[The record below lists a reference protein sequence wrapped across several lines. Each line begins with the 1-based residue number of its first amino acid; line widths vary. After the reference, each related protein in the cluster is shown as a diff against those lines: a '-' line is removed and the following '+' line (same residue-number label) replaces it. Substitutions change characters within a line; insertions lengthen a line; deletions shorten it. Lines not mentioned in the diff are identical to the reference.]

1 MYLWIRTPYPNS
13 LHLSEL
19 ATFSRLPAIHFKAP
33 YALRLRTYCPLATSA
48 VKVTLTLPCIV
59 TLFPTRTRLGE
70 TSERYPFVI
79 LLFAALC
86 IPFSQVTLSCF
97 LELAA
102 LYVVFRTSKPQ
113 SLPCQ
118 AALLHCALPH
128 LEDWQIP
135 GLKLVRTGSLYGMRE
150 QMCIS

>member
-1 MYLWIRTPYPNS
+1 MHLWICLYNTSTSNVHHQKS
-13 LHLSEL
+13 LLHHHLAL
-19 ATFSRLPAIHFKAP
+19 ACIVVLALPCI
-33 YALRLRTYCPLATSA
+33 
-48 VKVTLTLPCIV
+48 VTLTLPCIV
-59 TLFPTRTRLGE
+59 TLFPTRTRLGK
-70 TSERYPFVI
+70 TSERYSFVI

-86 IPFSQVTLSCF
+86 ISFSQVTLSRF

-118 AALLHCALPH
+118 AALLHCAPPQ

-135 GLKLVRTGSLYGMRE
+135 GLKLVQKGILYGMRE